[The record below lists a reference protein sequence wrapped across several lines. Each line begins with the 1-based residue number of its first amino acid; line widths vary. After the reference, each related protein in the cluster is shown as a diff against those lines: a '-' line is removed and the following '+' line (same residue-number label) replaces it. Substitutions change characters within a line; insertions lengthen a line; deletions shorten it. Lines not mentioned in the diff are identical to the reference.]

1 MKKTVVELIGSAG
14 VGKTFIGEQLRR
26 SLCVDTFRAELCL
39 ADVAWSFLSWVK
51 ILSVLPTLER
61 DRYKIARMMLRKTM
75 SWRAASRINQG
86 TFLFDE
92 GPWHFLAGSIAP
104 RLKKEESFVF
114 HTWSHY
120 MELPDLVVHLTA
132 DCDLLRHRRVQR
144 NRVNEKT
151 IDIDKVT
158 EAHLRFDQAVDCL
171 RVRFPHV
178 DVLQIKIDNSTRP
191 EDVVETICAHLDAY
205 AETNKDTLL

>member
-1 MKKTVVELIGSAG
+1 MNKIVVELTGSAG
-14 VGKTFIGEQLRR
+14 VGKTFIGESLRSR
-26 SLCVDTFRAELCL
+26 IGPNSFCPTPSF
-39 ADVAWSFLSWVK
+39 ADVGWSFLSWVK

-114 HTWSHY
+114 HTWCHY

-132 DCDLLRHRRVQR
+132 DCELLRHRRVQR

-151 IDIDKVT
+151 IDIDKIT

-178 DVLQIKIDNSTRP
+178 DVLQIKIDNSTSP

-205 AETNKDTLL
+205 AKTNKDNLL